1 MAAPNDLTPP
11 PQPETR
17 LALVMN
23 GGVSLAVW
31 MGGVTHELDLLCRAS
46 LSSDISEESAPDA
59 DRPVFRIWRSITR
72 SAGRKV
78 LIDIVAG
85 TSAGGLNGLILGTA
99 LARGAGLPDLQP
111 RHRRVPRGDAG
122 PRSQMTSPAR
132 THPSAGRRSAMGA
145 PDRRLPAVRGHRRA
159 HGKAERAGHCH
170 RTRPARG
177 WLCSRVRAA
186 VGDLEAHGCS
196 REIAA
201 AVRRPAFVRT
211 GAWR

>member
-1 MAAPNDLTPP
+1 MAAPNDLTP

-46 LSSDISEESAPDA
+46 LSSDVSEESVPDA
-59 DRPVFRIWRSITR
+59 DRAVFRIWRSITR

-99 LARGAGLPDLQP
+99 LARGAGLPDL
-111 RHRRVPRGDAG
+111 RGVWEKSAALEELLEPKSDTSLLSGDSFREKIDDVVQHIGERTPASQQRQEITLFMTATALDGGSRSYTAG
-122 PRSQMTSPAR
+122 YR
-132 THPSAGRRSAMGA
+132 T
-145 PDRRLPAVRGHRRA
+145 
-159 HGKAERAGHCH
+159 
-170 RTRPARG
+170 
-177 WLCSRVRAA
+177 
-186 VGDLEAHGCS
+186 
-196 REIAA
+196 
-201 AVRRPAFVRT
+201 
-211 GAWR
+211 